1 MGAHSKPNHHS
12 MSAVT
17 TLPQDDLFLHEVA
30 KLADKGLKFQQMM
43 QVHEEALDAESI
55 LFDGVDAQH
64 ASDCRLK
71 SELTSALDDF
81 VQGARR
87 LKQAHLSSHVKQ
99 TLLARHSHKEQE
111 QRCPQTSL
119 DNILD
124 SIFVDSFAAA

>member
-71 SELTSALDDF
+71 ADEVRSKKRLHSELTSALDDF

-87 LKQAHLSSHVKQ
+87 HKPTFAHMSSKPCS
-99 TLLARHSHKEQE
+99 LATATRNRNSVVPKH
-111 QRCPQTSL
+111 R
-119 DNILD
+119 
-124 SIFVDSFAAA
+124 

>member
-71 SELTSALDDF
+71 ADEVRSKKRLHSELTSALDDF

-87 LKQAHLSSHVKQ
+87 LKQAQ
-99 TLLARHSHKEQE
+99 LARHSHKEQE

-124 SIFVDSFAAA
+124 SIFVDS

>member
-12 MSAVT
+12 MSSVT

-71 SELTSALDDF
+71 ADEVRTKKRLHSELTSALDEF
-81 VQGARR
+81 IQGSQRLRR
-87 LKQAHLSSHVKQ
+87 SHLKQS
-99 TLLARHSHKEQE
+99 LLARHSNREKEE
-111 QRCPQTSL
+111 HHAPVSL
-119 DNILD
+119 DSILD
-124 SIFVDSFAAA
+124 SVF